1 MIEFALVFPVVFF
14 LIYSLL
20 GYGLLFM
27 LEQNITLAAEE
38 GARAAIAIDP
48 EPFGAD
54 TTAYTTAVTNRA
66 RSVAKDRL
74 NWLPEYQRTLVSDN
88 ITVTVGA
95 GNVATVRVSYPNYE
109 SNPIIPAIRLPGFGS
124 VPPYPGDIFAEAK
137 IQL

>member
-1 MIEFALVFPVVFF
+1 MIEFALIFPIFFF

-38 GARAAIAIDP
+38 GARAAIAVDP
-48 EPFGAD
+48 EAD
-54 TTAYTTAVTNRA
+54 DYQATVISRA
-66 RSVAKDRL
+66 RTVALDRL
-74 NWLPEYQRTLVSDN
+74 DWLPAPQLAQITNN
-88 ITVTVGA
+88 ITVLVGA
-95 GNVATVRVSYPNYE
+95 DNVATVRVTYPDYAA
-109 SNPIIPAIRLPGFGS
+109 NPIVPAIRLPGFGS